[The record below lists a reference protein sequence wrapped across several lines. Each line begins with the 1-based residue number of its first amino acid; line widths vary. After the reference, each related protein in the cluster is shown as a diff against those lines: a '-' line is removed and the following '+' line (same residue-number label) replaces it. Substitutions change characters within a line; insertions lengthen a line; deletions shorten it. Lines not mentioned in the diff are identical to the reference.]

1 MPKKTATV
9 DYADEVLL
17 VHSGDNYFEKLTQII
32 ADAQHELHIQTYIFE
47 NDDTGNSIAAELIKA
62 AQRGVKIFMLLDSYG
77 SSSFK
82 NKAPELLKNNIHFR
96 FFAPLF
102 TYKNIYFGRRLH
114 HKIVVADGAV
124 ALIGGINIADKY
136 KGTATE
142 KAWLDY
148 AVLLRGEVCKK
159 LQKICAD
166 FYYHNRSKRKSH
178 TPHPADITHK
188 VPVKISQND
197 WLNYKNEISTAYLR
211 AIGNAKTEILILGS
225 YFIPGFK
232 FRYVLKNAAKRGVKI
247 KILLSG
253 ISDVPL
259 IKYATRYMYSFLL
272 KNNIEIYE
280 WPHSVMHGKVA
291 VVDGHWSTV
300 GSYNINWLSAYSSI
314 EMNIEVPDAAFS
326 AQFSAHLHDILSSS
340 RKISYEQFRM
350 EQTFL
355 EKVKSWLSFFV
366 VRTSIVILSAY
377 VNRKGMGD

>member
-9 DYADEVLL
+9 DYADEVQL
-17 VHSGDNYFEKLTQII
+17 VHSGDDYFKKLKKLI
-32 ADAQHELHIQTYIFE
+32 ADAQHELHLQTYIFE
-47 NDDTGNSIAAELIKA
+47 HDDTGNSIAAELIKA
-62 AQRGVKIFMLLDSYG
+62 AQRGVKIFVLLDSYG

-82 NKAPELLKNNIHFR
+82 NKAPELLKNKIHLR

-102 TYKNIYFGRRLH
+102 SYKNIYFGRRLH

-148 AVLLRGEVCKK
+148 AVLIRGEVCKK

-178 TPHPADITHK
+178 TPPANSNHK
-188 VPVKISQND
+188 TPIKISQND
-197 WLNYKNEISTAYLR
+197 WLNYKNEISTAYR
-211 AIGNAKTEILILGS
+211 KAISNAKIEIIILGS

-232 FRYVLKNAAKRGVKI
+232 FRYVLRNAAKRGVKI

-259 IKYATRYMYSFLL
+259 IKYATRYMYSFLF

-280 WPHSVMHGKVA
+280 WPHSVMHGKA
-291 VVDGHWSTV
+291 AIVDGQWSTV

-326 AQFSAHLHDILSSS
+326 SQFSAHLHDILSGS

-350 EQTFL
+350 EQSFL
-355 EKVKSWLSFFV
+355 EKVKSWLGFFT
-366 VRTSIVILSAY
+366 VRASIVILSAY
-377 VNRKGMGD
+377 VNRRGMGD

>member
-9 DYADEVLL
+9 DYADEVQL
-17 VHSGDNYFEKLTQII
+17 VHSGDDYFNKLIKLI
-32 ADAQHELHIQTYIFE
+32 ADAHRELHIQTYIFE
-47 NDDTGNSIAAELIKA
+47 NDDTGNSIASELIKA
-62 AQRGVKIFMLLDSYG
+62 AQRGVKIFVLLDSYG

-82 NKAPELLKNNIHFR
+82 NKASELLKNNIHFR

-148 AVLLRGEVCKK
+148 AVLVRGEVCKK

-178 TPHPADITHK
+178 AHPANSTHK
-188 VPVKISQND
+188 TAIKISQND
-197 WLNYKNEISTAYLR
+197 WLNYKNEISTAYRR
-211 AIGNAKTEILILGS
+211 AIGNAKTEIIILGS
-225 YFIPGFK
+225 YFIPGYK
-232 FRYVLKNAAKRGVKI
+232 FRKALKNAAKRGVKI

-259 IKYATRYMYSFLL
+259 IKYATRYMYSFLF

-280 WPHSVMHGKVA
+280 WPHSVMHGKAA
-291 VVDGHWSTV
+291 VVDGQWSTV

-326 AQFSAHLHDILSSS
+326 SQFSAHLHDKLSSS
-340 RKISYEQFRM
+340 RKISHEQFRM

-355 EKVKSWLSFFV
+355 DKVKSRLSFFA
-366 VRTSIVILSAY
+366 VRASIVILSAY
-377 VNRKGMGD
+377 VNRRGMGD

>member
-9 DYADEVLL
+9 DYADEVQL
-17 VHSGDNYFEKLTQII
+17 VHSGDDYFKKLKKLI
-32 ADAQHELHIQTYIFE
+32 ADAQHELHLQTYIFE
-47 NDDTGNSIAAELIKA
+47 HDDTGNSIAAELIKA
-62 AQRGVKIFMLLDSYG
+62 AQRGVKIFVLLDSYG

-82 NKAPELLKNNIHFR
+82 NKAPELLKNKIHLR

-102 TYKNIYFGRRLH
+102 SYKNIYFGRRLH

-148 AVLLRGEVCKK
+148 AVLIRGEVCKK

-178 TPHPADITHK
+178 TPPANSNHK
-188 VPVKISQND
+188 TPIKISQND
-197 WLNYKNEISTAYLR
+197 WLNYKNEISTAYR
-211 AIGNAKTEILILGS
+211 KAISNAKTEIIILGS

-232 FRYVLKNAAKRGVKI
+232 FRYVLRNAAKRGVKI

-259 IKYATRYMYSFLL
+259 IKYATRYMYSFLF

-280 WPHSVMHGKVA
+280 WPHSVMHGKA
-291 VVDGHWSTV
+291 AIVDGQWSTV

-314 EMNIEVPDAAFS
+314 EMNIEVPDTAFS
-326 AQFSAHLHDILSSS
+326 SQFSVHLHDILSSS
-340 RKISYEQFRM
+340 RKISHEQFRM
-350 EQTFL
+350 EQSFL
-355 EKVKSWLSFFV
+355 EKVKSWLGFFT
-366 VRTSIVILSAY
+366 VRASIVILSAY
-377 VNRKGMGD
+377 VNRRGMGD

>member
-1 MPKKTATV
+1 MPKKIAPV
-9 DYADEVLL
+9 DYADEVQL
-17 VHSGDNYFEKLTQII
+17 VHSGDDYFKKLKKLI
-32 ADAQHELHIQTYIFE
+32 ADAQHELHLQTYIFE
-47 NDDTGNSIAAELIKA
+47 HDDTGNSIAAELIKA
-62 AQRGVKIFMLLDSYG
+62 AQRGVKIFVLLDSYG

-82 NKAPELLKNNIHFR
+82 NKAPELLKNKIHIR

-102 TYKNIYFGRRLH
+102 SYKNIYFGRRLH

-148 AVLLRGEVCKK
+148 AVLIRGEVCKK

-178 TPHPADITHK
+178 THPANSNHK
-188 VPVKISQND
+188 TPIKISQND
-197 WLNYKNEISTAYLR
+197 WLNYKNEISTAYR
-211 AIGNAKTEILILGS
+211 KAISNAKTEIIILGS

-259 IKYATRYMYSFLL
+259 IKYATRYMYSFLF

-280 WPHSVMHGKVA
+280 WPHSVMHGKA
-291 VVDGHWSTV
+291 AIVDGQWSTV

-326 AQFSAHLHDILSSS
+326 SQFSAHLHDILSGS

-355 EKVKSWLSFFV
+355 DKVKSRLSFFA
-366 VRTSIVILSAY
+366 VRASIVILSAY
-377 VNRKGMGD
+377 VNRRGMGD